1 MATQVQLRRGST
13 NQTSTFIGAVGEV
26 TVDTDKKVC
35 VVHDNSTSGGIALLR
50 EDGTNSSLQL
60 GSLTS
65 CALKFANDPNTGLM
79 SPSSDNLSIVTGGVA
94 RLTIDGS
101 GSVTIPGNV
110 SITGSLT
117 VNGLFN
123 SNDNIALIV
132 ALA

>member
-1 MATQVQLRRGST
+1 MATQVQLRRGT
-13 NQTSTFIGAVGEV
+13 TSATSSFVGAIGEV
-26 TVDTDKKVC
+26 TVDTDKNVC
-35 VVHDNSTSGGIALLR
+35 VVHDNTTTGGIALLR
-50 EDGTNSSLQL
+50 EDGSNAAFGL

-65 CALKFANDPNTGLM
+65 CALKFATDSNTGIL
-79 SPSSDNLSIVTGGVA
+79 SPGSDQIAIVTGGVA

-132 ALA
+132 ALG

>member
-35 VVHDNSTSGGIALLR
+35 VIHDNTTTGGIALLR
-50 EDGTNSSLQL
+50 EDGTNSTLGL

-65 CALKFANDPNTGLM
+65 CALKFASDPNTGII
-79 SPSSDNLSIVTGGVA
+79 SPGSDQVAMVTGGVA

-132 ALA
+132 ALG

>member
-13 NQTSTFIGAVGEV
+13 TQTSTFIGAVGEV

-35 VVHDNSTSGGIALLR
+35 VIHDSTTSGGIALLR
-50 EDGTNSSLQL
+50 EDGTNAAFGL

-65 CALKFANDPNTGLM
+65 CALKFASDPNTGLI
-79 SPSSDNLSIVTGGVA
+79 STGADQIAVVTGGVA

-101 GSVTIPGNV
+101 GSVTIPGNA
-110 SITGSLT
+110 SISGSLT
-117 VNGLFN
+117 VSGLFN

-132 ALA
+132 ALG

>member
-13 NQTSTFIGAVGEV
+13 LQTSTFIGAVGEV
-26 TVDTDKKVC
+26 TVDTDKKIC
-35 VVHDNSTSGGIALLR
+35 VIHDNTTSGGIALLR
-50 EDGTNSSLQL
+50 EDGTNSSFGM

-65 CALKFANDPNTGLM
+65 CALKFANDPNTGII
-79 SPSSDNLSIVTGGVA
+79 STGSDQIAMVTGGVA

-110 SITGSLT
+110 SIAGSLT
-117 VNGLFN
+117 VSGLFN

>member
-35 VVHDNSTSGGIALLR
+35 VIHDNTTTGGIALLR
-50 EDGTNSSLQL
+50 EDGTNSSFGL

-65 CALKFANDPNTGLM
+65 CALKFASDPNTGII
-79 SPSSDNLSIVTGGVA
+79 SPGSDQIAMVTGGVA

-101 GSVTIPGNV
+101 GSITIPGNV

-132 ALA
+132 ALG

>member
-13 NQTSTFIGAVGEV
+13 LQTSTFIGAVGEV
-26 TVDTDKKVC
+26 TVDTDKKIC
-35 VVHDNSTSGGIALLR
+35 VIHDNTTSGGIALLR
-50 EDGTNSSLQL
+50 EDGTNSSFGM

-65 CALKFANDPNTGLM
+65 CALKFANDPNTGIISTGADQLAM
-79 SPSSDNLSIVTGGVA
+79 VTGGVA

-110 SITGSLT
+110 SIAGSLT
-117 VNGLFN
+117 VSGLFN

>member
-50 EDGTNSSLQL
+50 EDGTNASFQL

-79 SPSSDNLSIVTGGVA
+79 SPSSDNLSMVTGGVA